1 MKKRILSLLLAGGMI
16 LTSLV
21 LPGGGASK
29 VEAAPGDSLV
39 ASYSLDNS
47 LEDGTGDADATAV
60 VTGLSNYS
68 QNPGYEAGFIG
79 DAVRLGDFGLKLN
92 KTDLGKNFTVSM
104 WIKPDGVFAEN
115 QVVAFLGYHNPEKWI
130 AVSGNKS
137 NTSVCKFWRGNG
149 YQTWHTF
156 GTASINAGGWHQLT
170 LTGED
175 TNVYAYLDGV
185 LINSGN
191 TATEGVGAP
200 LEGANQDIYI
210 GVNNWDLQVL

>member
-68 QNPGYEAGFIG
+68 QNPG
-79 DAVRLGDFGLKLN
+79 
-92 KTDLGKNFTVSM
+92 
-104 WIKPDGVFAEN
+104 
-115 QVVAFLGYHNPEKWI
+115 
-130 AVSGNKS
+130 
-137 NTSVCKFWRGNG
+137 
-149 YQTWHTF
+149 
-156 GTASINAGGWHQLT
+156 
-170 LTGED
+170 
-175 TNVYAYLDGV
+175 
-185 LINSGN
+185 
-191 TATEGVGAP
+191 
-200 LEGANQDIYI
+200 LEILA
-210 GVNNWDLQVL
+210 